1 MVVVPETME
10 KRMDFLG
17 KNSYCS
23 VPFCYKICS
32 FSLFLILHKVCLLTD
47 ESGCFLSFFTLDV
60 N

>member
-17 KNSYCS
+17 KNSYYS

-32 FSLFLILHKVCLLTD
+32 FSLFLILH
-47 ESGCFLSFFTLDV
+47 
-60 N
+60 